1 LKNDLVPS
9 LARGL
14 VVVFLALVPF
24 RILAQGYLP
33 GDDALRHAAKAVSGK
48 PWSEVLVLRPEVT
61 MDSHPGWHALLG
73 LVHRAAGVD
82 APGLVAF
89 SVALLLL
96 ALLLPGA
103 FLLRRP
109 EAWAL
114 ALAAFATL
122 EPRIPNRFIS
132 GRPFVLS
139 VALLLF
145 LCLRVAR
152 EPGPPVPDAKRRW
165 RALLVLAVLFG
176 LVAWMHPSWHLFL
189 LPVAACL
196 LARRFR
202 LAATLAAGLGAG
214 VLVAGVLHG
223 NVIEF
228 VQQSVLHTVL
238 ALGLPSPASTL
249 AIEFLPGDGSPSLL
263 LGLAALLLWRAGRGA
278 WKREA
283 VSGPVFVLAVL
294 GWLLGFLVI
303 RFWSD
308 WGGPA
313 VLAWMAVELEDA
325 LESHVPERSTGRL
338 GLAAVAG
345 LAAFLV
351 WTSNT
356 RGQRLQPAERP
367 YQSLAAPA
375 SAPALPGPGGI
386 LYTDDMRIFFE
397 LFFARPQASWRYVV
411 GYEPGLMRAD
421 DLATFRRVLAA
432 RTPASFEPW
441 VRKMGPADRLVLKS
455 TEGPPP
461 IPGLEWTQV
470 SQTVWSG
477 RTTGAAAR

>member
-1 LKNDLVPS
+1 MRRIPV

-14 VVVFLALVPF
+14 VVAFLALVPL
-24 RILAQGYLP
+24 RILQQGYLP

-48 PWSEVLVLRPEVT
+48 AWSEILVLRPEVT

-73 LVHRAAGVD
+73 LVHRATGAD
-82 APGLVAF
+82 AHDLVQL
-89 SVALLLL
+89 SVAITLL

-103 FLLRRP
+103 LVLRRP

-114 ALAAFATL
+114 ALAAFAVL
-122 EPRIPNRFIS
+122 EPRIPNRFIG

-139 VALLLF
+139 VALLVY

-152 EPGPPVPDAKRRW
+152 DADAPPASPRRRW
-165 RALLVLAVLFG
+165 GRVLALAALFG
-176 LVAWMHPSWHLFL
+176 VVAWMHPSWHLFL

-196 LARRFR
+196 LARRLD
-202 LAATLAAGLGAG
+202 LAALLATGLGAG
-214 VLVAGVLHG
+214 VLVAGLLHG
-223 NVIEF
+223 NPVEF

-238 ALGLPSPASTL
+238 ALGDSGPASTL

-263 LGLAALLLWRAGRGA
+263 LGVVALLLWRAARGA

-283 VSGPVFVLAVL
+283 VGGPVFALAAL

-313 VLAWMAVELEDA
+313 LVAWMAVEIEDA
-325 LESHVPERSTGRL
+325 LEALVPGDSTRRL
-338 GLAAVAG
+338 AIAAVAG
-345 LAAFLV
+345 LAALLV

-356 RGQRLQPAERP
+356 RGQRLLPAERP
-367 YQSLAAPA
+367 YQSLAATEAEPF
-375 SAPALPGPGGI
+375 LPGPGGV
-386 LYTDDMRIFFE
+386 LYTDDMR
-397 LFFARPQASWRYVV
+397 LFFDLFYARPQAPWRYVV
-411 GYEPGLMRAD
+411 GYEPGLMPKD
-421 DLATFRRVLAA
+421 DLATFRRILAA

-441 VRKMGPADRLVLKS
+441 VVKMKPADRLIIKS
-455 TEGPPP
+455 TEGQPR
-461 IPGLEWTQV
+461 IGGLEWTQV

-477 RTTGAAAR
+477 RAPGGPAR

>member
-1 LKNDLVPS
+1 LKNRIPV

-14 VVVFLALVPF
+14 VVAFLALVPF

-48 PWSEVLVLRPEVT
+48 PWGELLVLRPEVT

-73 LVHRAAGVD
+73 LVHRVAGVD
-82 APGLVAF
+82 ALGLVLF
-89 SVALLLL
+89 SVALGLL

-103 FLLRRP
+103 LVLRRP

-114 ALAAFATL
+114 ALAAFAVL

-139 VALLLF
+139 VALLVF

-152 EPGPPVPDAKRRW
+152 DAGVTAASPRRRW
-165 RALLVLAVLFG
+165 GAVLALAALFG

-196 LARRFR
+196 LARRLD
-202 LAATLAAGLGAG
+202 LAALLAAGLGAG
-214 VLVAGVLHG
+214 VIVAGLLHG
-223 NVIEF
+223 NPVEF

-238 ALGLPSPASTL
+238 ALGAPGPASVL
-249 AIEFLPGDGSPSLL
+249 AIEFQPGDGSPALL
-263 LGLAALLLWRAGRGA
+263 LGLAALLLWRSVRGA
-278 WKREA
+278 WTRQA
-283 VSGPVFVLAVL
+283 VSGPVFALAAL

-313 VLAWMAVELEDA
+313 LLAWMAVELEDA
-325 LESHVPERSTGRL
+325 LEAHVPEHSTQRL
-338 GLAAVAG
+338 SLAAVAG
-345 LAAFLV
+345 LAALLV

-356 RGQRLQPAERP
+356 RGQRRSPAERP
-367 YQSLAAPA
+367 YQSLASPA
-375 SAPALPGPGGI
+375 AEPALPGPGGI
-386 LYTDDMRIFFE
+386 LYTDDMRLFFE
-397 LFFARPQASWRYVV
+397 LFFARPRAPWRYAV
-411 GYEPGLMRAD
+411 GYEPGLMPPD
-421 DLATFRRVLAA
+421 DLATYRRLLVA

-455 TEGPPP
+455 TEGQPP
-461 IPGLEWTQV
+461 IAALEWMQV

-477 RTTGAAAR
+477 RVPGASAR

>member
-1 LKNDLVPS
+1 MRRIPV

-14 VVVFLALVPF
+14 VVAFLALVPL
-24 RILAQGYLP
+24 RILQQGYLP

-48 PWSEVLVLRPEVT
+48 AWSEILVLRPEVT

-73 LVHRAAGVD
+73 LVHRATGAD
-82 APGLVAF
+82 AHDLVQL
-89 SVALLLL
+89 SVAITLL

-103 FLLRRP
+103 LVLRRP

-114 ALAAFATL
+114 ALAAFAVL
-122 EPRIPNRFIS
+122 EPRIPNRFIG

-139 VALLLF
+139 VALLVY

-152 EPGPPVPDAKRRW
+152 DADAPPASPRRRW
-165 RALLVLAVLFG
+165 GRVLALAALFG
-176 LVAWMHPSWHLFL
+176 VVAWMHPSWHLFL

-196 LARRFR
+196 LARRLD
-202 LAATLAAGLGAG
+202 LAALLAAGLGAG
-214 VLVAGVLHG
+214 VLVAGLLHG
-223 NVIEF
+223 NPVEF

-238 ALGLPSPASTL
+238 ALGDSGPASTL

-263 LGLAALLLWRAGRGA
+263 LGVVALLLWRAARGA
-278 WKREA
+278 WKRGA
-283 VSGPVFVLAVL
+283 VGGPVFALAAL

-313 VLAWMAVELEDA
+313 LVAWMAVEIEDA
-325 LESHVPERSTGRL
+325 LEALGPADSTRRL
-338 GLAAVAG
+338 GIAAVAG
-345 LAAFLV
+345 LAALLV

-356 RGQRLQPAERP
+356 RGQRLLPAERP
-367 YQSLAAPA
+367 YQSLAATEAEPF
-375 SAPALPGPGGI
+375 LPGPGGV
-386 LYTDDMRIFFE
+386 LYTDDMR
-397 LFFARPQASWRYVV
+397 LFFDLFYARPQAPWRYVV
-411 GYEPGLMRAD
+411 GYEPGLMPKD
-421 DLATFRRVLAA
+421 DLATFRRILAA

-441 VRKMGPADRLVLKS
+441 VVKMKPADRLIIKS
-455 TEGPPP
+455 TEGQPR
-461 IPGLEWTQV
+461 IGGLEWTQV

-477 RTTGAAAR
+477 RAPGGPAR

>member
-1 LKNDLVPS
+1 LKNRIPS

-14 VVVFLALVPF
+14 VVVLLAFVPL

-73 LVHRAAGVD
+73 LVHRGAGVD

-89 SVALLLL
+89 SVALVLL

-103 FLLRRP
+103 LLLRRP

-122 EPRIPNRFIS
+122 EPRIPNRFLS

-139 VALLLF
+139 VALLVF
-145 LCLRVAR
+145 LCLRVAP
-152 EPGPPVPDAKRRW
+152 EPDPRRW
-165 RALLVLAVLFG
+165 WRGLLVLAVLFG

-196 LARRFR
+196 LARRFH
-202 LAATLAAGLGAG
+202 LAAMLATGLGAG

-223 NVIEF
+223 DVIEF

-238 ALGLPSPASTL
+238 ALGLPGPASTL

-263 LGLAALLLWRAGRGA
+263 LGLAALLLWRAVRGA
-278 WKREA
+278 WKPEA
-283 VSGPVFVLAVL
+283 VSSPVFALAVL

-308 WGGPA
+308 WGVPA
-313 VLAWMAVELEDA
+313 LLAWMAVELQDA
-325 LESHVPERSTGRL
+325 LEAHVPERSTGRL

-367 YQSLAAPA
+367 YQSLTAPA

-386 LYTDDMRIFFE
+386 LYTDDMRLFFE
-397 LFFARPQASWRYVV
+397 LFFAQPRAPWRYAV
-411 GYEPGLMRAD
+411 GYEPGLMPAD

-441 VRKMGPADRLVLKS
+441 VRKMGSADRLVLKS
-455 TEGPPP
+455 TEGRPP
-461 IPGLEWTQV
+461 IPALEWTQV

-477 RTTGAAAR
+477 RTAGGAAR

>member
-1 LKNDLVPS
+1 LKNDRVPS

-14 VVVFLALVPF
+14 VVVFLAFVPF

-33 GDDALRHAAKAVSGK
+33 GDDALRHAATAVSGR
-48 PWSEVLVLRPEVT
+48 PWSDMLVLRPEVT

-82 APGLVAF
+82 ALGLVMF
-89 SVALLLL
+89 SVVLLLL

-114 ALAAFATL
+114 ALSAFAIL
-122 EPRIPNRFIS
+122 DPRIVNRLIM

-152 EPGPPVPDAKRRW
+152 ETGPPVPDPRW
-165 RALLVLAVLFG
+165 PWRGPLALAGLFG
-176 LVAWMHPSWHLFL
+176 LVVWMHPSWHLFL

-196 LARRFR
+196 LARRFQP
-202 LAATLAAGLGAG
+202 AAILAAGLGLG

-223 NVIEF
+223 DVIEF
-228 VQQSVLHTVL
+228 VQQSILHTVL
-238 ALGLPSPASTL
+238 ALGLPSPANTL
-249 AIEFLPGDGSPSLL
+249 AIEFRPGDGSPPLL
-263 LGLAALLLWRAGRGA
+263 LGLVALLLWRGVRGA

-283 VSGPVFVLAVL
+283 VSGPVFVLIVL
-294 GWLLGFLVI
+294 GWLMGFLVV

-308 WGGPA
+308 WGAPA
-313 VLAWMAVELEDA
+313 LLAWMAVEFEDA
-325 LESHVPERSTGRL
+325 LEAHVPERSAGRI

-345 LAAFLV
+345 LTTLLV

-356 RGQRLQPAERP
+356 GGQRLQPADRP
-367 YQSLAAPA
+367 YQSLASPA
-375 SAPALPGPGGI
+375 AMPALPGPGGI
-386 LYTDDMRIFFE
+386 LYTDDMRLFFE
-397 LFFARPQASWRYVV
+397 LFFERPQASWRYVV
-411 GYEPGLMRAD
+411 GYEPGLMPAD
-421 DLATFRRVLAA
+421 DLATFRRVLGA

-441 VRKMGPADRLVLKS
+441 VRKMGSADRLVLKS

-477 RTTGAAAR
+477 RKTGVAAR

>member
-1 LKNDLVPS
+1 LKNRIPS

-48 PWSEVLVLRPEVT
+48 PWSEILVLRPEVT

-73 LVHRAAGVD
+73 LVHRTTGAD
-82 APGLVAF
+82 ALGLVMF

-122 EPRIPNRFIS
+122 EPRIPNRLIS

-145 LCLRVAR
+145 LCLCLRAAR
-152 EPGPPVPDAKRRW
+152 EPSVPDPRRRW
-165 RALLVLAVLFG
+165 RGPLVLAILFG
-176 LVAWMHPSWHLFL
+176 LVAWAHPSWHLFL

-202 LAATLAAGLGAG
+202 LAATLVAGLGTG
-214 VLVAGVLHG
+214 VLVAGILHG
-223 NVIEF
+223 DVIEF

-238 ALGLPSPASTL
+238 ALGLPGPTSTF

-263 LGLAALLLWRAGRGA
+263 LGLAALLLWRAVRGA
-278 WKREA
+278 WTREA
-283 VSGPVFVLAVL
+283 TSGPVWVLAVL

-308 WGGPA
+308 WGAPA
-313 VLAWMAVELEDA
+313 LLAWMALELEDA
-325 LESHVPERSTGRL
+325 LESHVPERSAGRL

-345 LAAFLV
+345 LAALLV

-356 RGQRLQPAERP
+356 RGQRLQAPERP
-367 YQSLAAPA
+367 YQSLASPA
-375 SAPALPGPGGI
+375 ASPTLPGPGGI
-386 LYTDDMRIFFE
+386 LYTDDMRLFFE
-397 LFFARPQASWRYVV
+397 LFFARPQAPWRYVI
-411 GYEPGLMRAD
+411 GYEPGLMPAD
-421 DLATFRRVLAA
+421 DLATFRRTLAA

-441 VRKMGPADRLVLKS
+441 VRKMGAADRLVLKS
-455 TEGPPP
+455 TEGPPR

-477 RTTGAAAR
+477 RAIGGAAR